1 MPKTLYDDVIEIDE
15 RVVPYNEGLVEK
27 SKNRIEVLPNNQKIE
42 ILKELDLE
50 IVENELKKIKN
61 EKNITNI
68 AVVLMHSYL

>member
-42 ILKELDLE
+42 ILKELELE

>member
-15 RVVPYNEGLVEK
+15 RVIPYNEGLVEK

-42 ILKELDLE
+42 ILQDLNLE
-50 IVENELKKIKN
+50 IVENELKKIKS

>member
-15 RVVPYNEGLVEK
+15 RVIPHNEGLVEK

-42 ILKELDLE
+42 ILQELNLE

>member
-1 MPKTLYDDVIEIDE
+1 MPKTLYDDVVEIDE
-15 RVVPYNEGLVEK
+15 RVVPYNEGLVEI

-42 ILKELDLE
+42 ILKELNLE